1 LKDKLN
7 EAVSGFSKGLFDELD
22 DVYKNMNMKPD
33 IQIKESDIA
42 SFENINSADDL
53 RLKIANVK
61 DKLEKIKTHIQ
72 EVQT

>member
-1 LKDKLN
+1 MKDKLN
-7 EAVSGFSKGLFDELD
+7 EAVSGFSKGLFDELE
-22 DVYKNMNMKPD
+22 DVYKNMNIKPD

-42 SFENINSADDL
+42 SFENINSADEL

-61 DKLEKIKTHIQ
+61 DKLEKIRTHIQ

>member
-1 LKDKLN
+1 MKDKFN
-7 EAVSGFSKGLFDELD
+7 EAVTGFSKGLFDELD
-22 DVYKNMNMKPD
+22 DVYKNMNIKPD

-42 SFENINSADDL
+42 SFENINSADEL
-53 RLKIANVK
+53 KLKIANVK

>member
-7 EAVSGFSKGLFDELD
+7 EAVTGFSKGLFDELD
-22 DVYKNMNMKPD
+22 DVYKNMNIKPD

-42 SFENINSADDL
+42 SFENINSADEL
-53 RLKIANVK
+53 RIKIANVK